1 MAVVHGGEEIRT
13 PAQQMVDYEMMGRA
27 VQAGTYEA
35 MVEVMSKDA
44 GRPIVVQLGDGTRLA
59 QALYN
64 PLAAELARRGG

>member
-13 PAQQMVDYEMMGRA
+13 PAQQMVDYEMMGQA

-35 MVEVMSKDA
+35 MKEVMSKDA